1 MPALIAYL
9 IALSLLLG
17 GGYGA
22 VNWLS
27 EPAPVKVATNAPKS
41 GRHHL
46 RPNTLPQASLSAPSG
61 VAGNEFPASTAAI
74 EPPSQETEMS
84 IETID
89 QAAPLQNP
97 MPAFE
102 IQKPSARKESSTDEA
117 VRAVEPFGVAFTTPD
132 NAAPRPKARRNRQAS
147 KRTEKPKLQLMT
159 LRTIEFA
166 DGRRETKLIPYRGQA
181 RPLVSASRE

>member
-1 MPALIAYL
+1 MI
-9 IALSLLLG
+9 
-17 GGYGA
+17 
-22 VNWLS
+22 
-27 EPAPVKVATNAPKS
+27 VAKNAPKS
-41 GRHHL
+41 AGRHHL
-46 RPNTLPQASLSAPSG
+46 RPNTLPQASLSVPSG
-61 VAGNEFPASTAAI
+61 VAEIEFRASTAAI

-102 IQKPSARKESSTDEA
+102 IQKPSARKSDEA
-117 VRAVEPFGVAFTTPD
+117 VRAVSTVEPFGVAFTTSD
-132 NAAPRPKARRNRQAS
+132 NAAPRPKAQRNRQAS

-166 DGRRETKLIPYRGQA
+166 DGRRETKLIPYRGQTRA
-181 RPLVSASRE
+181 LVSASRE